1 MKRLRH
7 ISALALAG
15 WFLMISPMTQEW
27 PWHPVADA
35 PLEHYYNKHDL
46 PFESKQDC
54 EIDKQRVILHARNSS
69 ALNDT
74 YYLGIYYWMML
85 QCVSADDPRLKDK

>member
-1 MKRLRH
+1 LKRPHH
-7 ISALALAG
+7 IAALLAG
-15 WFLMISPMTQEW
+15 WFLMVSPLTKEW

-46 PFESKQDC
+46 PFASKQDC
-54 EIDKQRVILHARNSS
+54 EIDKQHVILHAKNSS

-74 YYLGIYYWMML
+74 YFLGVYYWMLL
-85 QCVSADDPRLKDK
+85 QCVPADDPRMKEK